1 MRQNRRHGSGSMN
14 ATPPPA
20 ATSQPPPL
28 LSAWPRS
35 VQTATAV
42 ALALATVVLTIRSV
56 PNLFSSTTPSDA
68 HIPTDAAYQIDLN
81 SAERAELLQLP
92 GVGEALAQR
101 ILDYRREC
109 GRFRRV
115 EDLRGVR
122 GIGPV
127 TMDKLRPW
135 VRVGDPDD
143 PASEDEF
150 PARSTRLVAV
160 HKSKSDSV
168 VPGPTG
174 KKLTKDDA
182 PLDLNQATAE
192 DLQRLP
198 GIGPKLSAAIVAA
211 RVQKPLASVDD
222 LRRVKGI
229 GAKTLEKIRPY
240 ATVGSP
246 THLAH
251 VEQ

>member
-1 MRQNRRHGSGSMN
+1 MN

-20 ATSQPPPL
+20 ATNKPPPL

-42 ALALATVVLTIRSV
+42 ALALATVVLTIRSI
-56 PNLFSSTTPSDA
+56 PNLFNASDSSDA
-68 HIPTDAAYQIDLN
+68 QTPAEAAYQIDLN

-101 ILDYRREC
+101 ILDYRRER

-115 EDLRGVR
+115 EELRGVR

-127 TMDKLRPW
+127 TMERLRPW
-135 VRVGDPDD
+135 IRVSDPDD
-143 PASEDEF
+143 PAARDEF
-150 PARSTRLVAV
+150 AARSTRLAAA
-160 HKSKSDSV
+160 HESKSDSV
-168 VPGPTG
+168 APIPTS
-174 KKLTKDDA
+174 KKLTKYDA

-192 DLQRLP
+192 ELQRLP

-211 RVQKPLASVDD
+211 RLQKPFATVDD

-229 GAKTLEKIRPY
+229 GAKTLEKIRLY
-240 ATVGSP
+240 ATVGSSA
-246 THLAH
+246 HLAQ
-251 VEQ
+251 VEH